1 MTDLLVWPIL
11 LPLLASLL
19 ALVFPRRG
27 DWIGGMASLAVLI
40 SAAWLVHSVWD
51 NGVIAVALGG
61 WQPGLGIALRADGL
75 SSVLL
80 LMVAIV
86 ALTIGIYAT
95 RYFDNAVVRARFWP
109 LWLLLLA
116 ALNALLLSGDV
127 FNLYV
132 TLELVGLTAVAL
144 GALGGSRD
152 AIVAALR
159 YLTIGLLGSMAFLAG
174 VVVLYAAYG
183 TLDMVALASVVEDRP
198 ATWVALMLMTLGLL
212 VKSALFPMHF
222 WLPPA
227 HANAPAPV
235 SAALSALVV
244 KVAFYL
250 VLRLWLDVFTV
261 ALHPATAWML
271 GLLGAVAVLW
281 GSYRALRAPRL
292 KLLAAYST
300 VAQLGYLFL
309 FLPLLAGLPAGP
321 AREAAFGAVVLF
333 ALTHGFA
340 KSALFLGAGVI
351 QQRAGHDRI
360 EELGGTARAL
370 PVTTFVL
377 ALSGIAL
384 IGLPPSG
391 TFLAK
396 WQLLAAA
403 VETGQWV
410 WIPVVAVGSLLAG
423 AYVFRVLGHAF
434 APGDRDGS
442 ALAAGREELPAL
454 ALALVATVVLG
465 LAAGG
470 LWGFLDFAAM
480 SPGGAR

>member
-1 MTDLLVWPIL
+1 MTELLIWPVA
-11 LPLLASLL
+11 LPLLASLFTL
-19 ALVFPRRG
+19 AFPRRAN
-27 DWIGGMASLAVLI
+27 ILGGLASVGVLI
-40 SAAWLVHSVWD
+40 SVAWLVQAVMA
-51 NGVIAVALGG
+51 NGMMSVALGG
-61 WQPGLGIALRADGL
+61 WQPGLGIALRVDGL
-75 SSVLL
+75 SAVLL
-80 LMVAIV
+80 LMVALV
-86 ALTIGIYAT
+86 GLAIGIYAT
-95 RYFDNAVVRARFWP
+95 RYFTSATVRARFWP
-109 LWLLLLA
+109 LWMMLLA
-116 ALNALLLSGDV
+116 ALNALLLSGDI

-132 TLELVGLTAVAL
+132 TLELVGLSAVAL

-183 TLDMVALASVVEDRP
+183 TLDMASLAGLIEDRP
-198 ATWVALMLMTLGLL
+198 ATWVALTLMTVGLL

-250 VLRLWLDVFTV
+250 VLRLWLDVFSV
-261 ALHPATAWML
+261 ALNPATAWLL
-271 GLLGAVAVLW
+271 GLLGAGAVLW
-281 GSYRALRAPRL
+281 GSYQAWRAARL

-309 FLPLLAGLPAGP
+309 FLPLLVGLPDGP

-340 KSALFLGAGVI
+340 KSALFLGAGVV
-351 QQRAGHDRI
+351 QQHAGHDRI
-360 EELGGTARAL
+360 AELGGTARAL

-403 VETGQWV
+403 VDSGQWL
-410 WIPVVAVGSLLAG
+410 WIPVVAIGSLLAG

-434 APGDRDGS
+434 APGDRVGA
-442 ALAAGREELPAL
+442 ALAASREELPAL
-454 ALALVATVVLG
+454 ALALIATVVLG

-480 SPGGAR
+480 SPGGA